1 MRKVA
6 SLQSVVS
13 CGSYPFLFISLLSLS
28 LHSSLISIRTF
39 NQNSIQFKHE
49 EEEEEKQSD
58 FGVFVSQVV
67 SFLLLSSKFD
77 GLASTSPGATWL
89 RIHPVYIAADYLPT
103 VSFYFCVSAK

>member
-1 MRKVA
+1 
-6 SLQSVVS
+6 
-13 CGSYPFLFISLLSLS
+13 
-28 LHSSLISIRTF
+28 LISIRTF
-39 NQNSIQFKHE
+39 FSKLNSKFKHE

-89 RIHPVYIAADYLPT
+89 RIHPVCIAADYLPT